1 MKYYVLIID
10 SGVEAE
16 THGPFATSAARDE
29 DARKAVGL
37 PDFSREYDS
46 IFRMDVEDD
55 VPELYSFADVELF
68 AEVEA

>member
-16 THGPFATSAARDE
+16 ARGPFATSEERDI
-29 DARKAVGL
+29 DARRTAGH
-37 PDFSREYDS
+37 PDFNRDYDS

-55 VPELYSFADVELF
+55 VPEFCSFVDDEVF
-68 AEVEA
+68 AEVTP